1 MRAAVLDLG
10 FMGYQD
16 AWTIQKQVAE
26 EVIEG
31 GPDTLILVE
40 HPPVLTLG
48 ASFHAEN
55 LLFSRKQ
62 IESKGV
68 QIHETDRGGDV
79 TYHGPGQL
87 VMYPIFNVSHHGKD
101 LHKWLRD
108 LEETQIQLLAGLG
121 IEAHRFAPHTG
132 AWVGDE
138 KVAAIGVKIR
148 KWVSLHGIALN
159 CSNDLKEFDIIIP
172 CGIPN
177 YGVTSVSRILGRKF
191 SIVEAKP
198 LASQAFAEVFGLSFA
213 SAPTAG

>member
-1 MRAAVLDLG
+1 MRAIVRDLG
-10 FMGYQD
+10 FLGYQE
-16 AWTIQKQVAE
+16 AWETQKQVAE
-26 EVIEG
+26 EVIAG
-31 GPDTLILVE
+31 APDALLLVE

-55 LLFSRKQ
+55 LLFSREQ
-62 IESKGV
+62 IEAKGV
-68 QIHETDRGGDV
+68 QVHATDRGGDV

-87 VMYPIFNVSHHGKD
+87 VMYPIFDVSRHGKD

-121 IEAHRFAPHTG
+121 IEARRFAPHTG

-159 CSNDLKEFDIIIP
+159 CSNDLKEFGLIIP
-172 CGIPN
+172 CGISS
-177 YGVTSVSRILGRKF
+177 YGVTSVSRLLGRNF
-191 SIVEAKP
+191 SIEDAKP
-198 LASQAFAEVFGLSFA
+198 LAVRAFESVFGLNF
-213 SAPTAG
+213 G